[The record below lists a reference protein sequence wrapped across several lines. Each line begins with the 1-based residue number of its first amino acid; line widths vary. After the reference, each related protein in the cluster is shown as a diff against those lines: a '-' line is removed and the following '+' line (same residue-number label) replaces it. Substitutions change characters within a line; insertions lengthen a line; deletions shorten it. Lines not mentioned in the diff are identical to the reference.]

1 MKNKTIRR
9 LAPPLLS
16 TLCML
21 LASAVQAQGTTT
33 KEALYV
39 KSLAATCANCH
50 GTDGKVVTGSP
61 VTSLAGLDKSYFV
74 AQMAAFKSGAR
85 TATVMHQISKGY
97 SDAQIQS
104 LATYFAEQKK

>member
-1 MKNKTIRR
+1 MKTKTLRH
-9 LAPPLLS
+9 LAVPLLS
-16 TLCML
+16 ML
-21 LASAVQAQGTTT
+21 LASAAQAQTAT

-39 KSLAATCANCH
+39 RTLAATCANCH

-85 TATVMHQISKGY
+85 TATVMHQISKGFN
-97 SDAQIQS
+97 DAQIQT
-104 LATYFAEQKK
+104 LAGYFAEQKK